1 MFKVLPGLKFTALFI
16 AVSSVAGQSSQAAAA
31 SLAVEL
37 ACASDYYAYC
47 SRYDPDSPQVRV
59 CMRVNGRKL
68 SQRCLRALV
77 AAGEVSKSEVER
89 RSANEQ

>member
-1 MFKVLPGLKFTALFI
+1 MFKALSGLKII
-16 AVSSVAGQSSQAAAA
+16 AGFVVISAVAGTSSQAPAA

-37 ACASDYYAYC
+37 ACATDYFAYC
-47 SRYDPDSPQVRV
+47 SKHDPDSPEVRV

-77 AAGEVSKSEVER
+77 AAGEVSKEEVER
-89 RSANEQ
+89 RTASGR